1 MAEAKPTSLNPS
13 PVTKTLNAKRLEA
26 ENRKLRQKNEELKQK
41 IKEAELISQAFLAI
55 NSSLELDRVLAT
67 ILNAIRNLFGVVG
80 SSIWLKD
87 PNSGE
92 VVCRQAAGFQRNI
105 VKNWRLAPGE
115 GIAGWVSAYGES
127 VVLPDTREDMRHF
140 RKVADK
146 MQVELRSIISVP
158 MRVKGTVIGA
168 LQVVDKQ
175 VGRFDASH
183 GTLLEALA
191 DASATAIENAHLF
204 EQANREITER
214 KRAEK
219 KLKKNEKELK
229 DKSVALKEV
238 NTALN
243 VLLKN
248 REEDQVHMEDIIVAN
263 VKDLVAPF
271 LEKLARSQL
280 DDKQATYVDIIQANI
295 SNIVSPFLR
304 QLPMKFFDLT
314 PTEIQIADLVRKD
327 KTTKEIAQILNAS
340 AKNHRGTSQPPAEKT
355 GVDQSADPASR
366 LSDDP
371 GMMRLFQSGH
381 RWLAGF
387 HNPSSVTSTCQSVH
401 EFLLP
406 AGYLKTVW

>member
-1 MAEAKPTSLNPS
+1 MAQAKTLPGSPPS
-13 PVTKTLNAKRLEA
+13 EQKTLNAKRLES
-26 ENRKLRQKNEELKQK
+26 ENRALRQKNEALKHRNSEL
-41 IKEAELISQAFLAI
+41 ALISHSFLAI
-55 NSSLELDRVLAT
+55 NSSLELDRVLST
-67 ILNAIRNLFGVVG
+67 ILEAIRNLFGVVG

-87 PNSGE
+87 QQTGE

-105 VKNWRLAPGE
+105 VKGWRLAPGE
-115 GIAGWVSAYGES
+115 GIAGWVSSYGES
-127 VVLPDTREDMRHF
+127 VLLPDTRKDGRHF
-140 RKVADK
+140 RKVADQ

-158 MRVKGTVIGA
+158 MRVKGSVIGA

-175 VGRFDASH
+175 VGRFTESH

-191 DASATAIENAHLF
+191 DASATAIENAQLF
-204 EQANREITER
+204 ERANLEIAER

-219 KLKKNEKELK
+219 KLLDNEKELK
-229 DKSVALKEV
+229 EKSVALREV

-263 VKDLVAPF
+263 VKDLVLPF

-280 DDKQATYVDIIQANI
+280 DEKQTTYVDIIQANI

-304 QLPMKFFDLT
+304 QIPMKFFDLT

-340 AKNHRGTSQPPAEKT
+340 AKTIEAHRN
-355 GVDQSADPASR
+355 R
-366 LSDDP
+366 LRKKLGLTNQRIQLRD
-371 GMMRLFQSGH
+371 
-381 RWLAGF
+381 
-387 HNPSSVTSTCQSVH
+387 
-401 EFLLP
+401 
-406 AGYLKTVW
+406 YLMTLV

>member
-13 PVTKTLNAKRLEA
+13 PGTKTLNAKRLEA

-248 REEDQVHMEDIIVAN
+248 REEDQIHMEDIIVAN

-340 AKNHRGTSQPPAEKT
+340 AKTIEAHRN
-355 GVDQSADPASR
+355 R
-366 LSDDP
+366 LRKKLGLTNQRIQLRD
-371 GMMRLFQSGH
+371 
-381 RWLAGF
+381 
-387 HNPSSVTSTCQSVH
+387 
-401 EFLLP
+401 
-406 AGYLKTVW
+406 YLMTLV